1 LKNLSTFKSQNF
13 FSFSKK
19 NWDSVV
25 DQFNGSIFYSYSY
38 IKYLELCNIDKNF
51 KNYSYII
58 FNNHKPLVIV
68 LLFAE
73 KHNKK
78 KQISIGN
85 NTIQCP
91 LYNPIL
97 TKDEIENLNKN
108 ILDNIDKTAVKEN
121 CILARFQI
129 SSFNFL
135 VDKKKYFNFY
145 EDYGYKNS
153 LSEKSWFNFKCNKSL
168 IIDLQEEKDLL
179 YKNVRNTN
187 KRYINKTRKDTS
199 LFILDQKNIDK
210 NLFKKYGEFHNQNK
224 HNKRSFENFEFN
236 LSLINEG
243 KQTIFLCLSN
253 TEIIG
258 SLVILN
264 LNEKAY
270 VNSICKINNCVKVFP
285 VHYLFWSSIEY
296 FLNKKYKYF
305 WIGEKAN
312 KNIKNL
318 SDAEKNLSF
327 FKEGWGG
334 TEVQWTQVEKK
345 FYE

>member
-1 LKNLSTFKSQNF
+1 MKNLSTFKSQNF

-19 NWDSVV
+19 NWDNIV

-58 FNNHKPLVIV
+58 FNNQKPLVIV
-68 LLFAE
+68 LLFVE

-91 LYNPIL
+91 LYNPSLSKNDFKIINEYII
-97 TKDEIENLNKN
+97 KKIHEIVSENRC
-108 ILDNIDKTAVKEN
+108 D
-121 CILARFQI
+121 LARFQI

-135 VDKKKYFNFY
+135 EDKKHYTNFY
-145 EDYGYKNS
+145 QDHGFKNEF
-153 LSEKSWFNFKCNKSL
+153 SEKNWYLFKCDKALILDLGKKKDLIYQNIRTSYKSL
-168 IIDLQEEKDLL
+168 
-179 YKNVRNTN
+179 
-187 KRYINKTRKDTS
+187 INKTRQNTS
-199 LFILDQKNIDK
+199 LEILDTNNLEE
-210 NLFKKYGEFHNQNK
+210 NLFEKYSIFHNHLK
-224 HNKRSFENFEFN
+224 KNKRSSDNLKFNFN
-236 LSLINEG
+236 LIKEG
-243 KQTIFLCLSN
+243 KEIIFLCLLN
-253 TEIIG
+253 NEITG
-258 SLVILN
+258 SLVVLN
-264 LNEKAY
+264 LNKKAY
-270 VNSICKINNCVKVFP
+270 VNSICKINNDIKIYP
-285 VHYLFWSSIEY
+285 IHYLFWSSIEY